1 MWPNTD
7 GQSKG
12 EEKINFADRFE
23 AGDRLV
29 DQLREKVDI
38 VLAIPRGGVVTGKV
52 VADKLEVP
60 LSVVITKKIGVPGQ
74 EELAVGGMDYDGE
87 ITWNEELM
95 VRLGIREEDLRDEIY
110 DLRLKIQEYRK
121 KFKVKDVGLGGKR
134 VVIVDDGVATGA
146 TMAAAVKYVRRKGAK
161 KIIVA
166 VPVCSHEAER
176 KLKELA
182 DEVVCLYAPDYF
194 GAVGQFYEYFPQV
207 TDDEVIDI
215 LQS

>member
-87 ITWNEELM
+87 ISWNEELM

-182 DEVVCLYAPDYF
+182 DEVVCLY
-194 GAVGQFYEYFPQV
+194 
-207 TDDEVIDI
+207 
-215 LQS
+215 